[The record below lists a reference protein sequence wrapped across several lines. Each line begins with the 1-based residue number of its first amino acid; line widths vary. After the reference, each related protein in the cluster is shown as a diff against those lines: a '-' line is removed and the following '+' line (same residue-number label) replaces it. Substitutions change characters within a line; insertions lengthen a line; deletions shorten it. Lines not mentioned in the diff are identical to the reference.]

1 MRTGIARF
9 GASSPDAGVR
19 LAAVRELL
27 RSLDDATLE
36 LLRWRAAVE
45 THPNVVFEIE
55 TAPSVEG
62 LEDPDPRVRVGAP
75 ALRLPPMMAGTAERG
90 VPCDLCPPSRWP
102 RRSSPWRPRSRR
114 RRTCRATPAAS
125 TASTSA
131 MQHSPSPSHFIW
143 GYCCILSLG
152 PAACFALG
160 GYTMGMCT

>member
-75 ALRLPPMMAGTAERG
+75 ALRLPPMIF
-90 VPCDLCPPSRWP
+90 PPSRALKT
-102 RRSSPWRPRSRR
+102 RTRGSGSGRR
-114 RRTCRATPAAS
+114 RCVCRR
-125 TASTSA
+125 
-131 MQHSPSPSHFIW
+131 
-143 GYCCILSLG
+143 
-152 PAACFALG
+152 
-160 GYTMGMCT
+160 